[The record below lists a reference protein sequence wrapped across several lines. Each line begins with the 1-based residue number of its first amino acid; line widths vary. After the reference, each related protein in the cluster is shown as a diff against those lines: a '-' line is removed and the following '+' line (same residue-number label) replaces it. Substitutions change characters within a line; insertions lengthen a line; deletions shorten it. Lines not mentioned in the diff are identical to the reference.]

1 MRTPISDLKPGPVSQ
16 TFLLAQ
22 ADTPKT
28 KTGKPYFRGMLRDVT
43 GSVTAIN
50 FDPSPGL
57 LAMQPGQ
64 IVDVRGSYSVD
75 AKYGPQ
81 MKVNGMVT
89 ALESEYDIADF
100 AESCPNDMKMVHS
113 VYLSL
118 LGHISDA
125 SLATLVQDALAEGKG
140 RFGAWKTQTAAT
152 TMHQAY
158 RFGLYEH
165 SVQVADIAHYGT
177 TTWCKEADGDI
188 VIAASLLHDI
198 GKIVEYDD
206 PMTRQLTTAGKLFG
220 NTTLSY
226 VMARDLFKDS
236 GELVGKVFDRELVY
250 GILHAILAHH
260 GRKEWDSPVEPQTI
274 EALLVHQADQFSSR
288 IGGFQRLRKDA
299 VTNGQGEWTAYD
311 RMFGSAL
318 WLGSGTDP
326 EGDA

>member
-22 ADTPKT
+22 AETPKT

-50 FDPSPGL
+50 FDPSAAM
-57 LAMQPGQ
+57 LAVSAGT
-64 IVDVRGSYSVD
+64 IVVVRGSYSVD
-75 AKYGPQ
+75 PTYGPQ
-81 MKVNGMVT
+81 LKVNAME
-89 ALESEYDIADF
+89 ALVKGEYDIADF
-100 AESCPNDMKMVHS
+100 AETCPNDMKMVHS
-113 VYLSL
+113 VFMSL
-118 LGHISDA
+118 LGHISDPV
-125 SLATLVQDALAEGKG
+125 LAKLVEEALSEKG
-140 RFGAWKTQTAAT
+140 RFASWKTQTAAT

-158 RFGLYEH
+158 RYGLYEH

-206 PMTRQLTTAGKLFG
+206 PMTRQLTTVGKLFG

-260 GRKEWDSPVEPQTI
+260 GRKEWGSPVEPQTI

-288 IGGFQRLRKDA
+288 IGGFQRLLKDA

>member
-22 ADTPKT
+22 AETPKT
-28 KTGKPYFRGMLRDVT
+28 KTGKPYFRGMLRDTT
-43 GSVTAIN
+43 GSITAIN

-64 IVDVRGSYSVD
+64 IVTVRGSYSVD

-81 MKVNGMVT
+81 MKVNGMAGSV
-89 ALESEYDIADF
+89 EGEYDIADF
-100 AESCPNDMKMVHS
+100 AESCPNDMVWVDTVYSTLLS
-113 VYLSL
+113 VME
-118 LGHISDA
+118 DQ
-125 SLATLVQDALAEGKG
+125 SLATLISDAFAEHG
-140 RFGAWKTQTAAT
+140 RLRDWKTQTAAT

-158 RFGLYEH
+158 RYGLYEH

-177 TTWCKEADGDI
+177 TTWCKEADGDV

-206 PMTRQLTTAGKLFG
+206 PMTRQLTTVGKLFG

-226 VMARDLFKDS
+226 VMARDLFRES

-260 GRKEWDSPVEPQTI
+260 GKKEWGSPVEPQTI

-299 VTNGQGEWTAYD
+299 VQNGQGEWTAYD